1 MATLTKSG
9 GSKSILT
16 ITSKLIKV
24 IPINITEIQKKNWM
38 KDNASNNNNNG
49 QIELCFLV

>member
-24 IPINITEIQKKNWM
+24 IPINITEIQKKKNGM
-38 KDNASNNNNNG
+38 KDTCK
-49 QIELCFLV
+49 QQ

>member
-24 IPINITEIQKKNWM
+24 IPINITEIQKKKKLDERYM
-38 KDNASNNNNNG
+38 QATITTMVK
-49 QIELCFLV
+49 

>member
-9 GSKSILT
+9 GSKYILT

-24 IPINITEIQKKNWM
+24 IPINITEIQKKLDERYM
-38 KDNASNNNNNG
+38 QATITTMVK
-49 QIELCFLV
+49 

>member
-24 IPINITEIQKKNWM
+24 IPINITEIKKKKKLDERYM
-38 KDNASNNNNNG
+38 QATITTMVK
-49 QIELCFLV
+49 

>member
-24 IPINITEIQKKNWM
+24 IPINITEIQKKKKKKLDERYM
-38 KDNASNNNNNG
+38 QATITTMVK
-49 QIELCFLV
+49 

>member
-24 IPINITEIQKKNWM
+24 IPINITEIQKKKKKLDERYM
-38 KDNASNNNNNG
+38 QATITTMVK
-49 QIELCFLV
+49 